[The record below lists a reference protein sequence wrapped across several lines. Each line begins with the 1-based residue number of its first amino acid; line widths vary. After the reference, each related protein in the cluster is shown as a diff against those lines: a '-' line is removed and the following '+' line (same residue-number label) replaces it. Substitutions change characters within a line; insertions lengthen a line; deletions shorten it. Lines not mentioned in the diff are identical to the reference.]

1 MQDFFIQ
8 QRIKVVFIWKHLES
22 KLSEVLQKKN
32 YLSSTLNISVISVF
46 SV

>member
-8 QRIKVVFIWKHLES
+8 PRIKVVFIWKHLES

-32 YLSSTLNISVISVF
+32 YLSSTLNISVISV
-46 SV
+46 